1 MHLARLWDSSRRA
14 DGGYSLEALT
24 SDPKVMS
31 GGDSKH
37 NSGLSAAKVSMKVI
51 FGKKKLKKDGSEGKV
66 ITYDPVEKLQREDR
80 ELWIC
85 YSALDSIKALELF
98 ERLKRMLEDI
108 EWSVDGETRG
118 SMFDFYEE
126 YWRPFGALLVKMETE
141 GMLVDRSYLSEMEK
155 VAIAE
160 QQLAAARFRKW
171 ASKYCADAKYMN
183 VGSDT
188 QIRQLFFG
196 GIQNRYGL
204 RLTIYNC
211 IFFNQM
217 FLAWKIYNL
226 LCFDFFN
233 QIIFQMFFLTL
244 DFALCCRLFLQ
255 LLYSGNL
262 SKSCQCSAFEL
273 KVIQF

>member
-31 GGDSKH
+31 SGISKH
-37 NSGLSAAKVSMKVI
+37 NSGLSAAKVSMKTI
-51 FGKKKLKKDGSEGKV
+51 FGKKKVKKDGSEGKV
-66 ITYDPVEKLQREDR
+66 ITCDPVEKLQREDR

-85 YSALDSIKALELF
+85 YSALDSIKTLELF
-98 ERLKRMLEDI
+98 ESLKRKLEDN

-141 GMLVDRSYLSEMEK
+141 GMLVDRSYLSEIEK

-204 RLTIYNC
+204 RLTIYD
-211 IFFNQM
+211 FFFFLNQM

-226 LCFDFFN
+226 LCFDL
-233 QIIFQMFFLTL
+233 FQ
-244 DFALCCRLFLQ
+244 
-255 LLYSGNL
+255 SNNL
-262 SKSCQCSAFEL
+262 SNVFSYS
-273 KVIQF
+273 